1 MTSLPQHTTSQTHW
15 MKHIKE
21 EFSRAIVNN
30 AHLGSYIE
38 PMVQSFQPHWTL
50 SGYRARLV
58 KRQDENKHV
67 FTITLKPSK
76 NWPGFCAGQFIEIYT
91 EQNGQRLTRCFSI
104 SSSPCSFAK
113 HGTIELTIRIQENG
127 RVTPA
132 LHQDLKAGQF
142 IGISEAKG
150 DFILSEK
157 PSPLLLVAGG
167 SGITP
172 FRSILQEMSHQ
183 QKAPNTTLLYY
194 AQDQDSHLFKQEL
207 EQLASQHSNIN
218 IVCISTKVAGRFR
231 IGHLLQHC
239 ADYTSCNIYI
249 CGPTGMIQSVNKIL
263 LDTGMNDAQIHFEY
277 FGAAPIEGVNTDTE
291 GRVLFSKSTKS
302 VASLPGQPES
312 ILTLAEQSGVNPKS
326 GCKMGLCGQCQ
337 CTKTSGVVFNTKT
350 GLTSDTGK
358 ESIKLCI
365 SVPVGDVTIDL

>member
-1 MTSLPQHTTSQTHW
+1 

-30 AHLGSYIE
+30 AYLGSYIE
-38 PMVQSFQPHWTL
+38 PMIQNFQPHWSM
-50 SGYRARLV
+50 SGYRASVVTR
-58 KRQDENKHV
+58 RDENKHV
-67 FTITLKPSK
+67 FSITLKPSR

-91 EQNGQRLTRCFSI
+91 EQNGRRLTRCFSI
-104 SSSPCSFAK
+104 SSSPSSFAK

-142 IGISEAKG
+142 LGISEAQG
-150 DFILSEK
+150 DFVLPET

-172 FRSILQEMSHQ
+172 FRSILEEMSHQ
-183 QKAPNTTLLYY
+183 KTAPDTTLLYY
-194 AQDQDSHLFKQEL
+194 SQDQGSHLFKQEF
-207 EQLASQHSNIN
+207 EQLANQHSNIN
-218 IVCISTKVAGRFR
+218 IVCISTKDAGRFH
-231 IGHLLQHC
+231 IDHLLQHC
-239 ADYTSCNIYI
+239 PDYTSRAIYI
-249 CGPTGMIQSVNKIL
+249 CGPTGMIQSVNKTL
-263 LDTGMNDAQIHFEY
+263 LDTGMDDAQIHFEY
-277 FGAAPIEGVNTDTE
+277 FGAAPIEGVDTNTN

-302 VASLPGQPES
+302 VASTPGKPES

-365 SVPVGDVTIDL
+365 SVAVGDVTIDL